1 MLDPFNVNGLAREV
15 RQHIG
20 VADFLWHGIKHIV
33 ESKLAE
39 LRVPPHIRDML
50 LDHSAQRGAGK
61 GYDHFE
67 YLDERRA
74 ALEQWCAHIESLVQP
89 ADTVRV
95 LR

>member
-1 MLDPFNVNGLAREV
+1 VLGPIETRGLV
-15 RQHIG
+15 RTLRQQIG
-20 VADFLWHGIKHIV
+20 VPDFIWHGIKHIV

-61 GYDHFE
+61 GYDHHE
-67 YLDERRA
+67 YRAERLE
-74 ALEQWCAHIESLVQP
+74 ALEVWCSHIEDLVQP
-89 ADTVRV
+89 SEGVAV